1 MLKSETSY
9 LNNVFSIGDLN
20 IVNIHIK
27 YFYLGKDK
35 ISKTVTNHLFSL
47 VHIINQKD
55 LITCLHLHQNA
66 LSDTL

>member
-9 LNNVFSIGDLN
+9 FDNIFRIGDLN
-20 IVNIHIK
+20 IVNIHI
-27 YFYLGKDK
+27 LLWGKDK
-35 ISKTVTNHLFSL
+35 LSKTVTDHMFSL
-47 VHIINQKD
+47 VYIFVEIKKI

>member
-9 LNNVFSIGDLN
+9 FDNIFSIGDLN
-20 IVNIHIK
+20 IVNIHI
-27 YFYLGKDK
+27 LLWGKDK
-35 ISKTVTNHLFSL
+35 LSKTVTNHLFSL

-66 LSDTL
+66 LFDIL